1 MKEAIS
7 LGKAVN
13 STLKGNKLE
22 DSFYQYLLGQQ
33 ERGELVFDAYPA
45 VNCKIYKKKEY
56 FCAER
61 GGNVEFDVVIEF
73 FRQGSLTPHSYVVF
87 ECKNYSR
94 SIPEVHVND
103 FSLKL
108 SRTFRHAA
116 KGVLVISSRL
126 QSGAENV
133 ARHSKMGIVK
143 FDERG
148 LEIIADRRNR
158 PFIEHSFARKQIFE
172 SQKAAKSLKF
182 SAFYDGSFY
191 GTVRGL
197 LESLQE
203 NSPSAQPTRDTRNSG
218 VPYVPTDVIKASARD
233 LLSLIGYHS
242 GPVDLKKICIALSI
256 DLRFTDQ
263 RVHDLDGT
271 EILGS
276 ANFDRKEIVINA
288 HGNITRERF
297 TLGHEIGHFF
307 LKHQQYLASE
317 NVIESDLRIVNE
329 NEDSFNYERLEF
341 QANLFASN
349 LILPDE
355 IFIRKTAE
363 YRHILGITDRGHGY
377 IFVDD
382 QPCNYQIY
390 DQLLIQLLTYF
401 EVSKQAIQ
409 YKLQNLDMLTDQRS
423 RRASQ
428 LADVGKLFDTY
439 RKF

>member
-1 MKEAIS
+1 MVT
-7 LGKAVN
+7 AVN

-22 DSFYQYLLGQQ
+22 KSFYEYLLAQQ

-45 VNCKIYKKKEY
+45 DNCKIYKKKEY

-73 FRQGSLTPHSYVVF
+73 FRRGSLTPHSYIVF
-87 ECKNYSR
+87 ECKNYGR
-94 SIPEVHVND
+94 SIPELHVND

-126 QSGAENV
+126 QSGAEHV
-133 ARHSKMGIVK
+133 ARHSKLGIVK
-143 FDERG
+143 FDEHG
-148 LEIIADRRNR
+148 LEIIADRRDR
-158 PFIEHSFARKQIFE
+158 SFLEYNFAKKQIFE
-172 SQKAAKSLKF
+172 SKKATKSLKF

-191 GTVRGL
+191 ASVRGL
-197 LESLQE
+197 VEGFLEIA
-203 NSPSAQPTRDTRNSG
+203 PSGQPNRERHHPG
-218 VPYVPTDVIKASARD
+218 VPYVPTDAIKASARD
-233 LLSLIGYHS
+233 LLGLVGYES
-242 GPVDLKKICIALSI
+242 GPVDLKNICAALSI
-256 DLRFTDQ
+256 DLEFTDH
-263 RVHDLDGT
+263 RVHDLDGM

-276 ANFDRKEIVINA
+276 ANFDRKKIVINA

-307 LKHQQYLASE
+307 LKHQLYLASE
-317 NVIESDLRIVNE
+317 SVIESDLRIVSE
-329 NEDSFNYERLEF
+329 REDGFNYERLEF
-341 QANLFASN
+341 QANSFASN

-363 YRHILGITDRGHGY
+363 FRNLLGITDRGHGY

-382 QPCNYQIY
+382 QPYNYQIY
-390 DQLLIQLLTYF
+390 DQLLTQLLTYF

-409 YKLQNLDMLTDQRS
+409 YKLQKLGMLTDQRS

-428 LADVGKLFDTY
+428 LGDVGNLLDTY
-439 RKF
+439 RKV

>member
-1 MKEAIS
+1 M
-7 LGKAVN
+7 GKAVN

-22 DSFYQYLLGQQ
+22 DSLYQYLLDQQ
-33 ERGELVFDAYPA
+33 ERGELVFEAYPA
-45 VNCKIYKKKEY
+45 DNCKIYKKKKY

-61 GGNVEFDVVIEF
+61 GGDVEFDVVIEF
-73 FRQGSLTPHSYVVF
+73 FRRGSLTPHSYVVF
-87 ECKNYSR
+87 ECKNYGR
-94 SIPEVHVND
+94 SIPEVYVND

-133 ARHSKMGIVK
+133 ARNSKMGIVK
-143 FDERG
+143 FDEGG
-148 LEIIADRRNR
+148 LEIIADRRGR

-172 SQKAAKSLKF
+172 NEKAAKSLKF

-191 GTVRGL
+191 GSVRGL
-197 LESLQE
+197 VEGFLEIA
-203 NSPSAQPTRDTRNSG
+203 PTGQPNRERHHSG
-218 VPYVPTDVIKASARD
+218 VPYVPSDAIKASARD
-233 LLSLIGYHS
+233 LLGLVGYES
-242 GPVDLKKICIALSI
+242 GPVDLKNICAVLAI
-256 DLRFTDQ
+256 DLEFTDH
-263 RVHDLDGT
+263 RVHDLDGM

-276 ANFDRKEIVINA
+276 ANFDRKKIVINA
-288 HGNITRERF
+288 HGNVTRERF

-307 LKHQQYLASE
+307 LKHQLYLASE
-317 NVIESDLRIVNE
+317 NVIESDLRIVSE
-329 NEDSFNYERLEF
+329 REDGFNYERLEF
-341 QANLFASN
+341 QANSFASN

-363 YRHILGITDRGHGY
+363 FRNLLGITDRGHGY

-382 QPCNYQIY
+382 QPYNYQIY

-409 YKLQNLDMLTDQRS
+409 YKLQKLGLLTDQRS
-423 RRASQ
+423 KRTLQ
-428 LADVGKLFDTY
+428 IADVAKLFDTY
-439 RKF
+439 RKS